1 MLLIE
6 LVMPNILMCIL
17 MNYLTVKKKWLNL
30 RSLINMPKSK
40 YEIME
45 DGDCPQCGDYD
56 KLFYMYCCSK
66 LMCSC
71 CKDSH
76 DKKYHFEN
84 EK

>member
-1 MLLIE
+1 
-6 LVMPNILMCIL
+6 
-17 MNYLTVKKKWLNL
+17 
-30 RSLINMPKSK
+30 MPKSE

-45 DGDCPQCGDYD
+45 DGDCPQCGEYD
-56 KLFYMYCCSK
+56 ELFYMYCCSK

-84 EK
+84 EE